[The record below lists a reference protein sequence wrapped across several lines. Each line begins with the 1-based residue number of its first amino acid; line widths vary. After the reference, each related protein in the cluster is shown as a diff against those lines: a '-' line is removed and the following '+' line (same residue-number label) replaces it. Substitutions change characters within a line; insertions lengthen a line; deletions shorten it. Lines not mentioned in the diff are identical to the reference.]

1 MAQIYVQFFAEPTRA
16 CENARSGS
24 FRRVLGGFYLG
35 AVPNVNWEFIS
46 ASKANTPSLKGGR
59 PMNKFALTIATLAT
73 AMSPALAMS
82 DNAVEVDAN
91 GDGVLSLEEV
101 QAIWADVTAEDFAVM
116 DANSDGSLDD
126 EEIKAAENA
135 GMMKSEG

>member
-1 MAQIYVQFFAEPTRA
+1 
-16 CENARSGS
+16 
-24 FRRVLGGFYLG
+24 
-35 AVPNVNWEFIS
+35 
-46 ASKANTPSLKGGR
+46 
-59 PMNKFALTIATLAT
+59 MNKFALTIATLAT